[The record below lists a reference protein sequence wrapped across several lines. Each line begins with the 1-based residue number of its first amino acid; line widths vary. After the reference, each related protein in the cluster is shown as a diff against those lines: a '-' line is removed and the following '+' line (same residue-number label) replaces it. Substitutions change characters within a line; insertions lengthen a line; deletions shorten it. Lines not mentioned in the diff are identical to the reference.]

1 MNLAWL
7 RPCLMLDGS
16 GLIARPRG
24 RRGACPA
31 MLGRSHGSEASMRAT
46 VLQRRGHRRQ
56 QGTWCSGIT
65 PAQHAGGPGFNPQCV
80 HFHMPFC
87 WSPGRLALGSAEA
100 HPHRRAWPPR
110 PAVKARER
118 GKRKGHGQGV
128 REKEGPGRARPARAG
143 PSRARPGLGRAGQS
157 RAGLGQSRPDR
168 AGPNRAGPLAG
179 LGPGRANPSRAGP
192 SRKRD
197 RVRERE

>member
-16 GLIARPRG
+16 GLLARPRG

-31 MLGRSHGSEASMRAT
+31 MLGRSHGSDASMRAT
-46 VLQRRGHRRQ
+46 VPQRRGHRIQ

-143 PSRARPGLGRAGQS
+143 PSRARPGGQYNTYIEILRPWRLQTPSQKSLNVGRGGQLS
-157 RAGLGQSRPDR
+157 
-168 AGPNRAGPLAG
+168 AGPRQYRQHLH
-179 LGPGRANPSRAGP
+179 
-192 SRKRD
+192 
-197 RVRERE
+197 